1 MERPKGQGRI
11 EKRFSSVLNADIGRN
26 QKLTKMRFIE
36 VIDEAGNHSIV
47 RCSDVLKIDFR
58 TVINSDKTPKYY
70 EIVIVISHGYTDVNM
85 PANDYPRNDAEKCYN
100 KIKAFW
106 KSSASDI
113 SPRTLKIKLEK
124 KEEIVETRVVNNVQ
138 YDEIL
143 N

>member
-1 MERPKGQGRI
+1 
-11 EKRFSSVLNADIGRN
+11 
-26 QKLTKMRFIE
+26 MRFIE
-36 VIDEAGNHSIV
+36 VIDQAGNHEIV
-47 RCSDVLKIDFR
+47 KCSDVLKIDFR
-58 TVINSDKTPKYY
+58 TVINNDKTPKYY
-70 EIVIVISHGYTDVNM
+70 EIVVIIPHGFANVNM
-85 PANDYPRNDAEKCYN
+85 QANDYSRNDAEKCYN

-113 SPRTLKIKLEK
+113 APCTLQIKLEK

>member
-36 VIDEAGNHSIV
+36 VINQAGNHEIV
-47 RCSDVLKIDFR
+47 KCSDVLKIDFR
-58 TVINSDKTPKYY
+58 TVINNDKTPKYH
-70 EIVIVISHGYTDVNM
+70 EVVIIIPHGFADVNM
-85 PANDYPRNDAEKCYN
+85 PANDYSRNDAEKCYN

-106 KSSASDI
+106 KSSVSDI
-113 SPRTLKIKLEK
+113 TPCTLQIKLEK